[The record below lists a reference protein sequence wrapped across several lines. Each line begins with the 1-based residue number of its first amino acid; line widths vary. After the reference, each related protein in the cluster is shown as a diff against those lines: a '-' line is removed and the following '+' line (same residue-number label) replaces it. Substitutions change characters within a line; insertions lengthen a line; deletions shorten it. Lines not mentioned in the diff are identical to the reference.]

1 MTNNI
6 NLRQMI
12 KRYQWWLLL
21 VVLITGCEQTATN
34 PPENAASG
42 KASTL
47 RSMLIAPTSF
57 TTSNQYNGTVEAL
70 RQTDIAAQVAGT
82 ITALNVTEGDKVK
95 KNQLLLRID
104 AQAANQVVTA
114 SSAQLASANAQMNL
128 AQQELNRQQQL
139 YAKNYIS
146 KAALDQ
152 AEAAYKS
159 AKAQVNAQAAQTG
172 VANTQTNFH
181 MIKAPYDAIVSS
193 VPATVGD
200 MAMPGKL
207 LLTLYDANQ
216 LRVTVAIPQSVA
228 MDMPAT
234 NATTVYVDGHGEIKP
249 SSMQILPSADAA
261 THTRMVRLELPANI
275 SGITPGMNVTVSFP
289 IAPEPNNMQ
298 ISVPLS
304 ALVQHG
310 EMTGIYVLSATG
322 QPLLRQLRLGA
333 THGEQVEVL
342 SGLSV
347 GEKIAL
353 EPQVAAGV
361 Q

>member
-1 MTNNI
+1 MT
-6 NLRQMI
+6 
-12 KRYQWWLLL
+12 KRYLWLPLL
-21 VVLITGCEQTATN
+21 VVMIAGCDKGASNQPETQT
-34 PPENAASG
+34 PS
-42 KASTL
+42 KAGVVP
-47 RSMLIAPTSF
+47 SMLIEPSRFAAS
-57 TTSNQYNGTVEAL
+57 SQYNGTVEAL

-82 ITALNVTEGDKVK
+82 VTALNVTEGDKVK

-114 SSAQLASANAQMNL
+114 SSAQLASAEAQLNL

-152 AEAAYKS
+152 AEAVYKS
-159 AKAQVNAQAAQTG
+159 AKAQVNAQAAQKG

-181 MIKAPYDAIVSS
+181 MIKAPYDAVVSA
-193 VPATVGD
+193 VPATLGD

-207 LLTLYDANQ
+207 LLTLYDASQ
-216 LRVTVAIPQSVA
+216 LRVIVAIPQSVA
-228 MDMPAT
+228 MTIQNEAT
-234 NATTVYVDGHGEIKP
+234 IYVDGHAEIKP
-249 SSMQILPSADAA
+249 NHIQLLPSADAA

-289 IAPEPNNMQ
+289 TAQDASNQQ
-298 ISVPLS
+298 IYIPVST
-304 ALVQHG
+304 LVKHG

-333 THGEQVEVL
+333 RHGEQVEVL

-347 GEKIAL
+347 GERVAL
-353 EPQVAAGV
+353 EPQVAAGA